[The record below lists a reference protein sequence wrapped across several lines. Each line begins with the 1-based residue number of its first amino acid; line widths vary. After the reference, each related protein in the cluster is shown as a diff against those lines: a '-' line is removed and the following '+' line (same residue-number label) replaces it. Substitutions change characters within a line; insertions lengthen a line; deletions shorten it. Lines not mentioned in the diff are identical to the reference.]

1 MRKTTERD
9 LSSLIDSTEDLVWSV
24 DLDYGLVAFNNASRE
39 AIEHKFGIHVMMG
52 MRPRDLLPP
61 EEAAKWPPLYQ
72 RALSE
77 GSFRIEYPQLDGRTV
92 ELAFNPVVTGGA
104 TTGISVFARDISERK
119 LGEKARLEAEKKH
132 RDIFDGALEGI
143 FQTSI
148 DGELLGANRS
158 LARMLGYDSVDDMMS
173 TVKNA
178 CHDVWVV
185 PEERAR
191 LLRELQEHGSIL
203 GHECRLKRKDGTLIW
218 VSLSIRRVCGEG
230 EKLLHLGGFIQ
241 DISSRKQTEKRLRDS
256 EERYR
261 ASFEQAAVGIV
272 HTSFEGRIL
281 RCNQRFAGIVG
292 YASDELRGMTFQEI
306 TPAEDLTENIDALER
321 ISTGAIESASFEKR
335 YVRKDG
341 SLTWVMLTVSIQR
354 DGEGRPVHYISL
366 AQDINA
372 RKQAEERLA
381 VTQEALRVNE
391 ERYRIAFQM
400 TLDAVNLNRLSD
412 GMYIECNKA
421 FLDIEGYTRE
431 EVVGRTSL
439 ELNIW
444 ADPRDRTAMTEIVR
458 QSGVCRNLEARFRKK
473 NGEIFWGLMSA
484 SLIELDGVPCVLSV
498 TRDISE
504 AKMAEDKIRNLAFY
518 DPLTGLPNRRLLM
531 ERLRQTQAAGRR
543 SGRKR
548 ALLFVDLDN
557 FKTLN
562 DTLGHSTGDLM
573 LQEVARRLSICIREA
588 DTVARLGGDEFVVM
602 LEDLSEI
609 PEDAAAHSKAV
620 AEKIL
625 ANIGQPYL
633 LAGRECLSTSSI
645 GITVFGDQKEDP
657 NEILQQADIAMYQAK
672 AIGRNTMHFFAPA
685 LQAAVNARAALEEEL
700 RMAIREN
707 QFVLWYQP
715 QVDRGRLIG
724 VEALLRWKH
733 PQRGVLL
740 PGDFIPA
747 AEETGLILPLG
758 IWVLETAFSQASA
771 WANSKKTALI
781 RVAVNVSVLQFRQ
794 HDFVEQVLAALDRTG
809 ANPECLMLEIT
820 ESMLLDNIED
830 VMAKMTSLKSHGLR
844 FSLDDFGTGY
854 SSLAYLKRL
863 PLDEL
868 KIDRTFVRDI
878 LADTTSRA
886 IAQAIISLSR
896 AMGLSMLAEGVETE
910 EQRAFLAHLG
920 CHSFQGY
927 LFSRPLP
934 PEDLQ
939 LLLTNLVAD

>member
-1 MRKTTERD
+1 
-9 LSSLIDSTEDLVWSV
+9 
-24 DLDYGLVAFNNASRE
+24 
-39 AIEHKFGIHVMMG
+39 
-52 MRPRDLLPP
+52 
-61 EEAAKWPPLYQ
+61 
-72 RALSE
+72 
-77 GSFRIEYPQLDGRTV
+77 
-92 ELAFNPVVTGGA
+92 
-104 TTGISVFARDISERK
+104 
-119 LGEKARLEAEKKH
+119 
-132 RDIFDGALEGI
+132 
-143 FQTSI
+143 
-148 DGELLGANRS
+148 
-158 LARMLGYDSVDDMMS
+158 
-173 TVKNA
+173 
-178 CHDVWVV
+178 
-185 PEERAR
+185 
-191 LLRELQEHGSIL
+191 
-203 GHECRLKRKDGTLIW
+203 
-218 VSLSIRRVCGEG
+218 
-230 EKLLHLGGFIQ
+230 
-241 DISSRKQTEKRLRDS
+241 
-256 EERYR
+256 
-261 ASFEQAAVGIV
+261 
-272 HTSFEGRIL
+272 
-281 RCNQRFAGIVG
+281 
-292 YASDELRGMTFQEI
+292 MTFQEI